1 MEDTKY
7 IGMDVHKDSISIAV
21 LNSSGKLVMEC
32 IIETKAITILEFVHG
47 LRGSLHLTFEEG
59 TWAAWLYDLLKP
71 HVAKLVVCDPRR
83 NGYLKQGSK
92 SDRND
97 ARKLAELLHSNIL
110 RPVYHGEHGV
120 RSLKELARSYLTITK
135 DQARVMTRVKAVYR
149 SWAIPCVGKQV
160 YGQRHRLEWLGKIE
174 EPGVRRRAEFYYAEL
189 DALRSLRLVV
199 LRELLLESKKHSVS
213 TLLSQIPSIGPIR
226 AALLIAL
233 LQTPDRFRT
242 KRQLW
247 AYSGLAIETH
257 DSAENQYVNG
267 QLQRSKKKQS
277 IRGLNSNHNHDLKNI
292 FKGASAVAA
301 VKSGPFQRFYAAQI
315 SKGIRPEIARLSLA
329 RKIAAIILTVWK
341 KGASFD
347 ASYLN
352 PQTA

>member
-1 MEDTKY
+1 
-7 IGMDVHKDSISIAV
+7 
-21 LNSSGKLVMEC
+21 
-32 IIETKAITILEFVHG
+32 
-47 LRGSLHLTFEEG
+47 
-59 TWAAWLYDLLKP
+59 
-71 HVAKLVVCDPRR
+71 
-83 NGYLKQGSK
+83 
-92 SDRND
+92 
-97 ARKLAELLHSNIL
+97 
-110 RPVYHGEHGV
+110 
-120 RSLKELARSYLTITK
+120 
-135 DQARVMTRVKAVYR
+135 
-149 SWAIPCVGKQV
+149 
-160 YGQRHRLEWLGKIE
+160 
-174 EPGVRRRAEFYYAEL
+174 
-189 DALRSLRLVV
+189 
-199 LRELLLESKKHSVS
+199 
-213 TLLSQIPSIGPIR
+213 
-226 AALLIAL
+226 
-233 LQTPDRFRT
+233 
-242 KRQLW
+242 
-247 AYSGLAIETH
+247 LAIETH

>member
-1 MEDTKY
+1 MEGTKY
-7 IGMDVHKDSISIAV
+7 IGMDVHQDSISIAV
-21 LNSSGKLVMEC
+21 LNSAGKLVMEC
-32 IIETKAITILEFVHG
+32 VIETKAITILEFVHG

-59 TWAAWLYDLLKP
+59 TSAAWLYDLLKP
-71 HVAKLVVCDPRR
+71 HVSRLVVCDPRR
-83 NGYLKQGSK
+83 NGLLKQGSK

-97 ARKLAELLHSNIL
+97 ARKLAELLRSDML

-120 RSLKELARSYLTITK
+120 RPLKELARSYLTITK
-135 DQARVMTRVKAVYR
+135 DQARVMTRVKAIYR

-160 YGQRHRLEWLGKIE
+160 YGQRHRLEWLDKIQ
-174 EPGVRRRAEFYYAEL
+174 EPGVRRRAEIYYAEL
-189 DALRSLRLVV
+189 DALRSLRVVV
-199 LRELLLESKKHSVS
+199 LRELLLESRKHTVS
-213 TLLSQIPSIGPIR
+213 KLLSQIPSIGPIR

-233 LQTPDRFRT
+233 LQTPYRFRS

-247 AYSGLAIETH
+247 AYSGLAIVTH
-257 DSAENQYVNG
+257 DSAENQFVNG

-301 VKSGPFQRFYAAQI
+301 IKSGPFREFYSAQLG
-315 SKGIRPEIARLSLA
+315 KGIKPEMARLSLA
-329 RKIAAIILTVWK
+329 RKIAAITLTVWK

-347 ASYLN
+347 ASYLK